1 MHQCPCEHET
11 LGHTPRIAHHL
22 LFPAI
27 TKTEFLEQRI
37 CARIAFCAGYAMV
50 TRVKRKYFTRSQAA
64 IKVALLG
71 DDRDTLLDT
80 HWVSY
85 NIDAHNMRRA
95 TRWYNICS
103 QHTNSRR
110 LTRSIWSEQA
120 KDLAFLYGKRDVVN
134 GIERCLGIA
143 LHQVLNFN

>member
-1 MHQCPCEHET
+1 MHQCACEHEA
-11 LGHTPRIAHHL
+11 LGHTSGIAHHFI
-22 LFPAI
+22 FPAI

-37 CARIAFCAGYAMV
+37 CAYIAFCTGYAMV

-80 HWVSY
+80 
-85 NIDAHNMRRA
+85 
-95 TRWYNICS
+95 RWYNICS

-110 LTRSIWSEQA
+110 LTCSIWSEQA